1 MKTKK
6 KPVKKS
12 TRKIKSKSNSKKQE
26 KHEKLK
32 ILAIGDL
39 HGDSDLAKKLAQKA
53 ERNNVDLVMLLG
65 DIHGFVESRNLI
77 KPFQKALKKVVFVP
91 GNWDSTFDAKQLSEI
106 YSVKNLDGYYAT
118 YKGVGIIGVGSPDF
132 QLELNEKKTF
142 EKLEKNF
149 EKLKQLGKKH
159 PELKKKILISHIHA
173 AKTKSEFSGFHGSQ
187 ALRKAIDKFQP
198 DFFLSAHIH
207 EAEGIEEKI
216 GKTRVINVGRRGK
229 IFEV

>member
-12 TRKIKSKSNSKKQE
+12 TRKITSKPTSKKQ
-26 KHEKLK
+26 EKLK

-39 HGDSDLAKKLAQKA
+39 HGDSNLAKKLAQKA
-53 ERNNVDLVMLLG
+53 DKNNVDLVMLLG
-65 DIHGFVESRNLI
+65 DIHGFVESRNLV
-77 KPFQKALKKVVFVP
+77 KPFQKVNKKVVFVP
-91 GNWDSTFDAKQLSEI
+91 GNWDSSLDAKQLSEI
-106 YSVKNLDGYYAT
+106 YGVKNLDGYYAT

-149 EKLKQLGKKH
+149 EKLKKLGKTN

-173 AKTKSEFSGFHGSQ
+173 AKTKSEFSGFHGSS

-216 GKTRVINVGRRGK
+216 GKTHVINVGRHGK

>member
-1 MKTKK
+1 MKTNKK
-6 KPVKKS
+6 TSLKS
-12 TRKIKSKSNSKKQE
+12 KTKSKSKNSNKQKKQE
-26 KHEKLK
+26 KLK
-32 ILAIGDL
+32 VLAIGDL
-39 HGDSDLAKKLAQKA
+39 HGDSDLAKKLAEKAQK
-53 ERNNVDLVMLLG
+53 NNVDLVMLLG
-65 DIHGFVESRNLI
+65 DIHGFVESRNLV
-77 KPFQKALKKVVFVP
+77 KPFQKAHKQVVFVP
-91 GNWDSTFDAKQLSEI
+91 GNWDSTLDAKQLSEI
-106 YSVKNLDGYYAT
+106 YNVKNLDGYYAT
-118 YKGVGIIGVGSPDF
+118 YKDVGIIGVGSPDF

-149 EKLKQLGKKH
+149 MKLKKLEKKN
-159 PELKKKILISHIHA
+159 PSLKKKILISHIHA
-173 AKTKSEFSGFHGSQ
+173 AKTKSEFSGFPGSS